1 MPNIIGGKYKG
12 TLLEVPLEK
21 VRPTSTMKRE
31 AIFSSLESYAY
42 KNSLDLYKNKCF
54 VDLFAGCGGLSLVF
68 WLMLRPLW
76 STF

>member
-1 MPNIIGGKYKG
+1 MIKIIGGKYKG

-42 KNSLDLYKNKCF
+42 KNSLDLYKNI
-54 VDLFAGCGGLSLVF
+54 
-68 WLMLRPLW
+68 
-76 STF
+76 